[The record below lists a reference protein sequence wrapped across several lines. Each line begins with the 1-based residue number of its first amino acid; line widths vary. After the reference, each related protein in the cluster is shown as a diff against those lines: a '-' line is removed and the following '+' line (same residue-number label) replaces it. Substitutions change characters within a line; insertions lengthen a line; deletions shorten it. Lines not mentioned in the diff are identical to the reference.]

1 MTTLPSY
8 YHSSYI
14 RPDRTSRLIYAPMQR
29 CRSCLAFAARLVTLR
44 RRAGRDDQPTHPP
57 RLAADL
63 TTVCLSGIKV
73 K

>member
-1 MTTLPSY
+1 LPSY

-44 RRAGRDDQPTHPP
+44 RRAGRERSTHASAPA
-57 RLAADL
+57 R
-63 TTVCLSGIKV
+63 CGF
-73 K
+73 